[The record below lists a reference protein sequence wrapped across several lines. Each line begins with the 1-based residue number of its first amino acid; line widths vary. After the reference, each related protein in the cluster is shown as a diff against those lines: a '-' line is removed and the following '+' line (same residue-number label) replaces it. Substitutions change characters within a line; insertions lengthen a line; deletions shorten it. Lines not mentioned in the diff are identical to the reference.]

1 MQPPVRL
8 SKRTGIRNPINQD
21 SVGQRGTAWD
31 STRQNLFIR
40 LPEVTH
46 EESHH
51 LSPSDA
57 HRLGRG
63 GMNTGIWMQIG
74 SDWPILSCSIVMS
87 NYRMYLLDQPGRRW
101 HSSWSFFDIRLIVSL
116 WESEL
121 LQDSSCWASDSFS
134 PFICGCN
141 LALLRNGVVP
151 SQSHKC

>member
-8 SKRTGIRNPINQD
+8 SKRLLKKILELSGIRNLINLTAWD

-74 SDWPILSCSIVMS
+74 SDWPILSCSIV
-87 NYRMYLLDQPGRRW
+87 
-101 HSSWSFFDIRLIVSL
+101 I
-116 WESEL
+116 
-121 LQDSSCWASDSFS
+121 
-134 PFICGCN
+134 
-141 LALLRNGVVP
+141 
-151 SQSHKC
+151 